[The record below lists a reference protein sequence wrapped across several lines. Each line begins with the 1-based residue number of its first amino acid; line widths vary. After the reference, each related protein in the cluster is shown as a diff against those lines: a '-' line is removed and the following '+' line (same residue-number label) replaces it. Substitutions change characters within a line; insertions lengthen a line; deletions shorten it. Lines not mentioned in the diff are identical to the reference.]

1 MPCSA
6 TRCGNT
12 APWPTILLR
21 YSPRGGRNHRA
32 PSATESGRVEKTRK
46 GRFTGATHLSLLLKV
61 VRLTLLVPPKRLV
74 FNDKAM
80 IVDIGAMPHHH
91 RAI

>member
-21 YSPRGGRNHRA
+21 YSPRGGQKPPRPVCNRIR
-32 PSATESGRVEKTRK
+32 TGRESRK